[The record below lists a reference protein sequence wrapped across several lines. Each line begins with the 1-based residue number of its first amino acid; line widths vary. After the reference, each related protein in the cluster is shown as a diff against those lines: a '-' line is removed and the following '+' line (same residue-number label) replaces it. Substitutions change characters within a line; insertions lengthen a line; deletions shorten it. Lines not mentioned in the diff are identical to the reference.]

1 MSTQKVSLEALQKIR
16 QYIKKS
22 LVLPESE
29 NHPKARSLAET
40 DVPEPDSLAGLGD
53 LFHIGDSPEIT
64 VQMPNDRGRWFISA
78 AGPGCVL
85 MKLPRLKLKAG
96 IRLVS
101 YLYRLEKD
109 GLSVTWALPEA
120 LSTTALLRS
129 RFKDVWRGRNPPKPE
144 GRLADLMDAIEGDR
158 SPMSFVVASILRREL
173 KEFGTLGKTRRWSN
187 HRLIEA
193 LPAQVK
199 WQWRAQASKDLSP
212 KVRLLPEGKVCWSF
226 LPVGRRHPLPFFSTL
241 TNILP
246 ESIRQKESIGQ
257 WRSPQ
262 KSFALDWR
270 NDLCLRG

>member
-40 DVPEPDSLAGLGD
+40 EVPEPDSLASLGD
-53 LFHIGDSPEIT
+53 LFHVGDSPEIT

-129 RFKDVWRGRNPPKPE
+129 RFKDVWRGRTPPKARRQTCRFD
-144 GRLADLMDAIEGDR
+144 GRDR
-158 SPMSFVVASILRREL
+158 GRSLSYVICGCLNFASRTQRIWDIRENSQVV
-173 KEFGTLGKTRRWSN
+173 
-187 HRLIEA
+187 
-193 LPAQVK
+193 
-199 WQWRAQASKDLSP
+199 
-212 KVRLLPEGKVCWSF
+212 
-226 LPVGRRHPLPFFSTL
+226 
-241 TNILP
+241 
-246 ESIRQKESIGQ
+246 
-257 WRSPQ
+257 
-262 KSFALDWR
+262 KSSAH
-270 NDLCLRG
+270 